1 MNLED
6 SLKRYQ
12 QYESKLG
19 NNTINISEFEAS
31 LKLFM
36 ILNPHSN
43 KNQNNRISK
52 PQQYN
57 NPPIDMKSSSFTN
70 NQLLTKER
78 PKTLISSN
86 FQNNMFKNSSTQS
99 CLFSSNWNKELFRS
113 LDNFDY

>member
-1 MNLED
+1 MHLED
-6 SLKRYQ
+6 SLKRYH

-19 NNTINISEFEAS
+19 NNTINNSEFEAS

-36 ILNPHSN
+36 IINPNSN
-43 KNQNNRISK
+43 KNKNNRRSK

-57 NPPIDMKSSSFTN
+57 NPPLNMKSSSFTN

-86 FQNNMFKNSSTQS
+86 FQNNMFKNSSTI
-99 CLFSSNWNKELFRS
+99 LFIFLQLEQRTFSQLG
-113 LDNFDY
+113 